1 MLSRAR
7 TALPALA
14 GLAVFV
20 LAVVVL
26 RRELSAITWRE
37 FSTTVLRTP
46 PGRLSAALLLTALS
60 YASMACYDLLAFAY
74 VGKRLSRWR
83 IAFTSLVAY
92 AVANNVGF
100 AIFSGVS
107 VRYRFYRRWGVTAE
121 EFSKIIF
128 SYTVTFW
135 LGLFALGGLSLMLA
149 PQQTNVGR
157 VLSSGAVATG
167 AALLLV
173 SAGYVAVSAFRRSP
187 FRLGRFELRMPTA
200 RVALAQ
206 LLVSSADWA
215 LASSVLIVLL
225 PPGGAPASALLGAF
239 LVAQLLALASHVP
252 GGVGVFEGTLLL
264 LLQPYLTPSQIL
276 PALVVYR
283 AVYYLLPFSIALT
296 ALIVDGTGG
305 LRRRAATVVSGI
317 GHATERV
324 APRLLAVCTFA
335 AGVLLLLSGATPPA
349 ADRIEQLGRYL
360 PLGIIETS
368 HVLGSVAGAAL
379 LLLSQ
384 ALSRRLDAAY
394 YLTLAMTITGV
405 GASLLKGGDYEEAIA
420 LTMLIVALRRAR
432 PAFTRRAA
440 LFATRFSGRWIAAVV
455 SALVA
460 SVWLGLFAF
469 RHVDYSHDLW
479 WRFEL
484 NAAAPRFLR
493 GTVGAASVVLLFAL
507 ARLIRHA
514 PHQAAPPSEQDLR
527 DAGAAIAAQRSTMP
541 HLVYLRDKSLL
552 FDDRREGFVMYA
564 VKGRT
569 WAALGDPVGPEDRLH
584 DLVRLFLEKCD
595 DYGGTPVFYE
605 VSPRHLHI
613 YADFGLT
620 LVKLGEEARVDLRRF
635 TLDGPEGARYR
646 QCTRRLDRDGGTFRL
661 LEPGEAG
668 LVMDQLQDVSD
679 DWLLQ
684 KAGSEKGFSLG
695 FFDPDYISRFP
706 VAVVERAG
714 RIQAFANLW
723 PGPNREELSIDL
735 MRYHRDAPKGVME
748 PLFVRLMQWGKSEGY
763 RWFSLGM
770 APMSGFEPSPVAPF
784 WSRAGRFLFEHGGP
798 IYNFQGLRSYKEKFQ
813 PVWDSRYLAYPGG
826 LTLPRILADISALV
840 AGGYSRIFVN

>member
-7 TALPALA
+7 SALPALA
-14 GLAVFV
+14 GLAIFV
-20 LAVVVL
+20 LALLVL
-26 RRELSAITWRE
+26 RRELSAVSWRE
-37 FSTTVLRTP
+37 LSTTVLGTP
-46 PGRLSAALLLTALS
+46 PGRLIAALLLTALS
-60 YASMACYDLLAFAY
+60 YAAMACYDLLAFAY
-74 VGKRLSRWR
+74 AGKTLSRWR
-83 IAFTSLVAY
+83 IAWTSLLAY

-121 EFSKIIF
+121 EFSKIIVAY
-128 SYTVTFW
+128 SITFW
-135 LGLFALGGLSLMLA
+135 LGLFALGGLSLVLA
-149 PQQTNVGR
+149 PQHTAAGR
-157 VLSSGAVATG
+157 MVSGG
-167 AALLLV
+167 AALMGAMLLLV
-173 SAGYVAVSAFRRSP
+173 SVTYVAMSAFRRTP
-187 FRLGRFELRMPTA
+187 FRLGRFELRIPTL
-200 RVALAQ
+200 RVAIAQ

-215 LASSVLIVLL
+215 LAASVLLVLL
-225 PPGGAPASALLGAF
+225 PGGAPATALLGAF
-239 LVAQLLALASHVP
+239 LMAQTLGLASHVP

-264 LLQPYLTPSQIL
+264 LLQPYFTPAEVL
-276 PALVVYR
+276 PSLVVYR
-283 AVYYLLPFSIALT
+283 AVYYLLPFSVALA
-296 ALIVDGTGG
+296 ALVVDGTG
-305 LRRRAATVVSGI
+305 RMRQQAAVVVARI
-317 GHATERV
+317 GRATERV
-324 APRLLAVCTFA
+324 TPRLLALGTFA
-335 AGVLLLLSGATPPA
+335 AGVVLLLSGATPPV
-349 ADRIEQLGRYL
+349 ADRIEQLGHYL
-360 PLGIIETS
+360 PLGVIETS

-384 ALSRRLDAAY
+384 ALARRLDAAY
-394 YLTLAMTITGV
+394 YLTLAMTATGI
-405 GASLLKGGDYEEAIA
+405 GASLLKGGDYEEAIV
-420 LTMLIVALRRAR
+420 LTLLIVGLRRAR

-440 LFATRFSGRWIAAVV
+440 FFATRFSAHWIAAVV
-455 SALVA
+455 AALAA

-469 RHVDYSHDLW
+469 RHVDYSHALW

-484 NAAAPRFLR
+484 DAAAPRFLR

-514 PHQAAPPSEQDLR
+514 PHEAAPPTEQDLR

-552 FDDRREGFVMYA
+552 FDYRREGFVMYA

-569 WAALGDPVGPEDRLH
+569 WAALGDPVGAEDRLH

-605 VSPRHLHI
+605 VSPRHLHL

-620 LVKLGEEARVDLRRF
+620 LMKLGEEARVDLRRF
-635 TLDGPEGARYR
+635 TLEGPAGARYR

-668 LVMDQLQDVSD
+668 RVMDQLQIVSD
-679 DWLLQ
+679 DWLQQ
-684 KAGSEKGFSLG
+684 KAGGEKGFSLG
-695 FFDPDYISRFP
+695 FFDPDYITRFP
-706 VAVVERAG
+706 VAVVERSG